1 MGPLTGVRI
10 LEFGGIGPG
19 PFAAMLLANM
29 GAELI
34 RLHRPGEQSPITLP
48 GSGADQAGRPG
59 VAVDLK
65 TAAGRELA
73 LSLAESADALI
84 EGFRPGVMERLGLGP
99 AVVLERNPTLVYGRI
114 TGYGQ
119 DG

>member
-29 GAELI
+29 GAEVI
-34 RLHRPGEQSPITLP
+34 RLHRPGERSPITLP

-65 TAAGRELA
+65 TQAGRELA
-73 LSLAESADALI
+73 LSLAESADRSEEHTSELQS
-84 EGFRPGVMERLGLGP
+84 PVHLVCRLL
-99 AVVLERNPTLVYGRI
+99 LEK
-114 TGYGQ
+114 
-119 DG
+119 